1 MAAQRRDNRNR
12 VLKEGESQ
20 LKNGTYRYRYTDANG
35 VRHDIYSNRLLP
47 TDRTPVGKREDI
59 CLREKA
65 ERIRTDLRDGIRTAA
80 AEKET
85 LNCMFDKYIAGKRKL
100 KESTRVNYLYMY
112 NTYVRET
119 IGKRKIADI
128 KYSDI
133 KAFYNSLILDK
144 HFKPHSMEVIHTV
157 LHPTF
162 NLAVRDEYI
171 RTNPTTDAMREIKRE
186 HNWKT
191 SKRHALTIDEQKA
204 FIDFLASS
212 EKYTPWRLLFTV
224 FLGTGGRVSEVLGLR
239 WSDCDFEKNVIH
251 INHNLTYRPSIDGK
265 AAFRITTP
273 KTEAGIRMIPMLK
286 AVKEA
291 LLQVRE
297 MQAIFGGSKLAVNG
311 SDDFVFVNRLG
322 NPYSLK
328 TVNAAIK
335 RILRAYNE
343 EEAKRV
349 AAGDTPCPIRP
360 FTSHNLRHT
369 FCTRLCE
376 NETNLKVIQSIMGH
390 ADIQTTMDIYAEVT
404 EAKKSEAI
412 ANLEEKIYIA

>member
-1 MAAQRRDNRNR
+1 MPIGFEIFVVHCID
-12 VLKEGESQ
+12 G
-20 LKNGTYRYRYTDANG
+20 
-35 VRHDIYSNRLLP
+35 HIM
-47 TDRTPVGKREDI
+47 I
-59 CLREKA
+59 CSV
-65 ERIRTDLRDGIRTAA
+65 IR
-80 AEKET
+80 
-85 LNCMFDKYIAGKRKL
+85 
-100 KESTRVNYLYMY
+100 
-112 NTYVRET
+112 
-119 IGKRKIADI
+119 
-128 KYSDI
+128 SD
-133 KAFYNSLILDK
+133 
-144 HFKPHSMEVIHTV
+144 
-157 LHPTF
+157 
-162 NLAVRDEYI
+162 
-171 RTNPTTDAMREIKRE
+171 
-186 HNWKT
+186 
-191 SKRHALTIDEQKA
+191 TIDEQKA

-273 KTEAGIRMIPMLK
+273 KTEAGTRMIPMLK

-291 LLQVRE
+291 LLQMRE
-297 MQAIFGGSKLAVNG
+297 MQAVFGGSKLAVNG

-335 RILRAYNE
+335 RILRTYNK

-349 AAGDTPCPIRP
+349 AAGSTPCPIRP